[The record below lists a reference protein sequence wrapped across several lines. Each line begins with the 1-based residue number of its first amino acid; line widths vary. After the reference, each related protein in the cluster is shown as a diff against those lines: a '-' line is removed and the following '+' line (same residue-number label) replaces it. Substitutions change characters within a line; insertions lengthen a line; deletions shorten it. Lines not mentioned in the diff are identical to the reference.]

1 MVSQDFLFYWANYFH
16 FTKTCTCIMI
26 YICIVYLCIISLNC
40 ELTNLWIRTYWEW
53 ISIQFLWTQSDL
65 QYFTHCLPVSVCLT
79 LYLALP
85 AATPILSPTY
95 SILFKWPLSPNNE
108 SLSGEFLNFL
118 AAYRVI
124 LTTTFILKFEFLF
137 VKYLTNAPAQLCLH
151 FFPG

>member
-1 MVSQDFLFYWANYFH
+1 M
-16 FTKTCTCIMI
+16 
-26 YICIVYLCIISLNC
+26 
-40 ELTNLWIRTYWEW
+40 
-53 ISIQFLWTQSDL
+53 QFLWTQSDL
-65 QYFTHCLPVSVCLT
+65 QYFSHCLPVSVCLT

-137 VKYLTNAPAQLCLH
+137 VKYLTNAPAQLCFNGDNLLWLKFLSKNEDKWGKNFH
-151 FFPG
+151 VCRICLNCRYPFY